1 MPAPSDFG
9 PADPAEEG
17 RKATG
22 VAVLPA
28 RLDEVEKEVS
38 STAPW
43 YALYT
48 RSRHEKAV
56 DERLHEKDIES
67 FLPLYDIQSRWKDR
81 RKWVQKPVF
90 PGYLFARPSPESLW
104 LLSVMP
110 GVVQVVGDGR
120 RPIPV
125 PDDQVDAVRR
135 MVESS
140 ARVAPLPYLQ
150 AGRRVYV
157 RVGPLQGIEGF
168 IVRRNGRH
176 RLVVSVDLLG
186 RSVAAEVDIDCV
198 EPL

>member
-1 MPAPSDFG
+1 MPTPSDFG
-9 PADPAEEG
+9 LAGPAEEG
-17 RKATG
+17 QNRTG
-22 VAVLPA
+22 VAALPA

-43 YALYT
+43 YALYA
-48 RSRHEKAV
+48 RSRHEKVV
-56 DERLHEKDIES
+56 DERLREKGIES

-90 PGYLFARPSPESLW
+90 PGYLFARPSLESFW

-110 GVVQVVGDGR
+110 GVVHVVGDGR
-120 RPIPV
+120 GPVPV
-125 PDDQVDAVRR
+125 PDDQMDAVRR
-135 MVESS
+135 LIESS
-140 ARVAPLPYLQ
+140 VRVVPLPYLQ

-157 RVGPLQGIEGF
+157 RVGPLQGIEGI

-176 RLVVSVDLLG
+176 RLVVSIDLLG
-186 RSVAAEVDIDCV
+186 RSMAAEVDIDCV